1 MAHQEEI
8 KQFQTLMAV
17 CKPQKI
23 EFFSLHFVCSS
34 YLICNT
40 DIFFIYFLRL
50 IFTVDDSLKETFKV
64 SINSFV

>member
-8 KQFQTLMAV
+8 KQFQTLMED

-40 DIFFIYFLRL
+40 DIFFILFSLF
-50 IFTVDDSLKETFKV
+50 IFYV
-64 SINSFV
+64 

>member
-8 KQFQTLMAV
+8 KQFQTLMED

-40 DIFFIYFLRL
+40 DIFFILF
-50 IFTVDDSLKETFKV
+50 FTSDFYSG
-64 SINSFV
+64 